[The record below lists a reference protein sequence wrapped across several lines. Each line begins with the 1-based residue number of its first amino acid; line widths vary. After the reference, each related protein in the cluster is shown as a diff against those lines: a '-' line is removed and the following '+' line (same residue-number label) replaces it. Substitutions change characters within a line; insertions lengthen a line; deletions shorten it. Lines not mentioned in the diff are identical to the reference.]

1 MRRFLILL
9 VALTASVGVLGTL
22 VVTAFGPQI
31 GVALME
37 RIIDENMQTSQLD
50 ELEDG
55 LHVALCGAGGPLGST
70 NRSGPCVAVVAGKRL
85 FIFDSGNSAA
95 RNLQLMRLPAGE
107 IEGLFLTHFHS
118 DHIDGLGELALQH
131 WASVANEVPLQVH
144 GPEGVEKIVA
154 GFNAAYSQDFAY
166 RIAHHGEATI
176 PPSGAGSRAVPFAVP
191 PTGQSVTLL
200 EDDTVKI
207 IAFPVQ
213 HDPIDPAVGYGIYY
227 GGRSVFISGDTL
239 KNQTL
244 IDLAKGADLMV
255 HEALSR
261 KLVGIMQAGAK
272 KAGRTNLD
280 KILLDITDYHAS
292 PVEAAEAAQEAGVDH
307 LLFYHV
313 VPPLPIGLL
322 EQVYLEGTDEAFD
335 GDITL
340 GEDGTF
346 ISLPTQSKEIKVD
359 ALM

>member
-1 MRRFLILL
+1 MRRFLVIL
-9 VALTASVGVLGTL
+9 VALIALVGVLGTL
-22 VVTAFGPQI
+22 AVVFFGPQI
-31 GVALME
+31 GVALMKPM
-37 RIIDENMQTSQLD
+37 IDRNMQSSQLD

-55 LHVALCGAGGPLGST
+55 LHVALCGAGGPLGSA
-70 NRSGPCVAVVAGKRL
+70 NRSGPCVAAVAGKRL
-85 FIFDSGNSAA
+85 FVFDAGNNAA
-95 RNLQLMRLPAGE
+95 RNLQMMRLPAGE
-107 IEGLFLTHFHS
+107 VEGLFLTHFHS
-118 DHIDGLGELALQH
+118 DHIDGLGELAMQH
-131 WASVANEVPLQVH
+131 WASVANEVPLIVH
-144 GPEGVEKIVA
+144 GPEGVEKVVN
-154 GFNAAYSQDFAY
+154 GFNSAYAQDFSY
-166 RIAHHGEATI
+166 RIAHHGEAAT

-191 PTGQSVTLL
+191 PAGHSVTVL

-207 IAFPVQ
+207 IAFRVQ
-213 HDPIDPAVGYGIYY
+213 HDPIHPAVGYGVFY

-244 IDLAKGADLMV
+244 IDQAKGADLLV

-272 KAGRTNLD
+272 KAGRKNLE
-280 KILLDITDYHAS
+280 KIMWDITNYHAS
-292 PVEAAEAAQEAGVDH
+292 PVEAAEAAQEAGVGH
-307 LLFYHV
+307 LLYYHI

-322 EQVYLEGTDEAFD
+322 EQVYLEGTDDAFE

-346 ISLPTQSKEIKVD
+346 ISLPTGSKEIKVD